1 MGSLPRSHHL
11 ILLAYEVSWSG
22 KTGQQLRAVQAQ
34 IVAPV
39 VVPGEGG
46 GARLLIDGTGAT
58 RADRCGLTTRGAGGG
73 TGSREDVHP
82 MFFASS

>member
-46 GARLLIDGTGAT
+46 GARLLIEMVQVLHVRIA
-58 RADRCGLTTRGAGGG
+58 AD
-73 TGSREDVHP
+73 
-82 MFFASS
+82 